1 MQITQWTYKNP
12 SHFRHTWNPELTT
25 QFAERENI
33 ENMMSEITSILVE
46 FPDKANIDNIN
57 QAQYKINELVCKVG
71 ELLKT
76 TAGKL
81 V

>member
-1 MQITQWTYKNP
+1 
-12 SHFRHTWNPELTT
+12 
-25 QFAERENI
+25 
-33 ENMMSEITSILVE
+33 MMSEITSILVE
-46 FPDKANIDNIN
+46 FPDKGNIDNIN